1 MKAYLLQDYCG
12 QGPRIVVHPRGLP
25 PGWKVSGLTAEQEEQ
40 AHHGAYKLG
49 PEFRNHVLHFDPET
63 LEHLDSLKV
72 R

>member
-1 MKAYLLQDYCG
+1 
-12 QGPRIVVHPRGLP
+12 
-25 PGWKVSGLTAEQEEQ
+25 VSGLTAEQEEQ